1 MTAGSNSAGNIGTK
15 VAGTIA
21 LCDSGVGGLSVLR
34 ELRASK
40 KISPQ
45 KYIYF
50 GDTAR
55 CPYGDRS
62 AKEIRTF
69 ASEIVDWLCKAGADA
84 IVMAS
89 NTTCALA
96 LDLAE
101 AKSSVPVF
109 DIVQPV
115 CQYIAEEKLKVG
127 VIATSSTVKSK
138 AFSKTVAQF
147 GSKLPVLEIACPDLV
162 PLVEA
167 GKIDYQS
174 SSKTLAKYVDEL
186 CKAKVDAVVLGCTHY
201 PFLAPVLRQMLPQDI
216 QLIDPAKF
224 IVDKVAELNF
234 PKYANEAN
242 VEVYVTGS
250 PSDFAQASE
259 ICLGYDLGTIYGI
272 SVDELTET
280 SPLESLIPGVTL
292 PVIPQSTTQPM
303 LSQPTTQAEAI

>member
-1 MTAGSNSAGNIGTK
+1 MTAGPNLGAK

-34 ELRASK
+34 ELRASN

-62 AKEIRTF
+62 PKEIRTF
-69 ASEIVDWLCKAGADA
+69 VSEIVEWLSKAGADA

-89 NTTCALA
+89 NTSCAQA

-101 AKSSVPVF
+101 SKSSVPIF
-109 DIVQPV
+109 DMIQPV
-115 CQYIAEEKLKVG
+115 CQYIAQEKLKVG
-127 VIATSSTVKSK
+127 VIATSSTVKAK
-138 AFSKTVAQF
+138 AFSKTVASF
-147 GSKLPVLEIACPDLV
+147 DAKLPVFEVACPDLV

-174 SSKTLAKYVDEL
+174 SSETLAKYVDEL
-186 CKAKVDAVVLGCTHY
+186 CKAKVEAVVFGCTHY
-201 PFLAPVLRQMLPQDI
+201 PFFAPVLRQMLPPDI

-224 IVDKVAELNF
+224 VVDKIAELNF
-234 PKYANEAN
+234 PKYANDAN
-242 VEVYVTGS
+242 VDVYVTGS
-250 PSDFAQASE
+250 PSHFAKAAE
-259 ICLGYDLGTIYGI
+259 TCLGYDLGTIYGI
-272 SVDELTET
+272 SVDELAPT
-280 SPLESLIPGVTL
+280 SAVDSLIASVTL
-292 PVIPQSTTQPM
+292 PVIPQSTTQP
-303 LSQPTTQAEAI
+303 LISQSPTQAEAI